1 MEVPVL
7 DWIEIPVPL
16 TQTNDLHV
24 NLVELWVNLWC
35 NTNCKSQW
43 QVQRIARPYDSILA
57 VRFSNSRE
65 AVTFKLIADTFS

>member
-7 DWIEIPVPL
+7 DWIEVPVPL

-24 NLVELWVNLWC
+24 NLVEIWVNLWC
-35 NTNCKSQW
+35 NTNCKNSW
-43 QVQRIARPYDSILA
+43 QVQRITRTYDSILA

-65 AVTFKLIADTFS
+65 AVSFKLIADTFS